1 MLCMKH
7 FSVLKNEVLDA
18 LHLESG
24 AIIDCTLGYGGH
36 SLGLLEQNP
45 NVCIYAFDRDEN
57 ALSLAKERLQAY
69 ASRIHIR
76 HSAFSHALDVIGES
90 DLAEVRGILADIGV
104 SSMQLDD
111 KDRGFS
117 FTSPNLDMRMD
128 STQNLNA
135 AKVINKVRGIL
146 ADIGVSSM
154 QLDDKDR
161 GFSFTSPN
169 LDMRMD
175 STQNL
180 NAAKVINT
188 YPAVRLEE
196 IFRIYGEIRQSKKLA
211 ELSPN
216 LDMRMDSTQNLNAAK
231 VINTYP
237 AVRLEEIFRIY
248 GEIRQSK
255 KLAELIVT
263 QREKKPFESALEL
276 SSLIERHFPRM
287 GGIHPA
293 TLAFQALRI
302 EVNGELEQLQTLLQ
316 SIESAFMKGVLHNCK
331 VAIISFHSLEDRIIK
346 QTFKQWAKSCKC
358 EESALKCECGNNNAL
373 GSIITKKP
381 ILPSQDEI
389 AQNKRSRSAKLR
401 IFQLGAKV

>member
-1 MLCMKH
+1 MKH
-7 FSVLKNEVLDA
+7 FSVLKNEVLDT

-45 NVCIYAFDRDEN
+45 NVYIYAFDRDEN

-76 HSAFSHALDVIGES
+76 RSAFSHALDVLRES
-90 DLAEVRGILADIGV
+90 DLAE
-104 SSMQLDD
+104 
-111 KDRGFS
+111 
-117 FTSPNLDMRMD
+117 
-128 STQNLNA
+128 
-135 AKVINKVRGIL
+135 VRGIL

-211 ELSPN
+211 EL
-216 LDMRMDSTQNLNAAK
+216 
-231 VINTYP
+231 
-237 AVRLEEIFRIY
+237 
-248 GEIRQSK
+248 
-255 KLAELIVT
+255 IVT
-263 QREKKPFESALEL
+263 QREKKPFGSALEL

-316 SIESAFMKGVLHNCK
+316 SIESAFMKGVLHNCR

>member
-1 MLCMKH
+1 MKH

-57 ALSLAKERLQAY
+57 ALSLAKQRLVPY
-69 ASRIHIR
+69 ASRLHIQ
-76 HSAFSHALDVIGES
+76 HCAFADALDSLGSEQ
-90 DLAEVRGILADIGV
+90 LA
-104 SSMQLDD
+104 Q
-111 KDRGFS
+111 
-117 FTSPNLDMRMD
+117 
-128 STQNLNA
+128 
-135 AKVINKVRGIL
+135 VRGIL

-211 ELSPN
+211 EL
-216 LDMRMDSTQNLNAAK
+216 
-231 VINTYP
+231 
-237 AVRLEEIFRIY
+237 
-248 GEIRQSK
+248 
-255 KLAELIVT
+255 IVA

-316 SIESAFMKGVLHNCK
+316 SIESAFMKGVLYNCK

>member
-1 MLCMKH
+1 MKH
-7 FSVLKNEVLDA
+7 FSVLKNEVLDT

-45 NVCIYAFDRDEN
+45 NVYIYAFDRDEN

-76 HSAFSHALDVIGES
+76 HSAFSHALDVLRES

-117 FTSPNLDMRMD
+117 F
-128 STQNLNA
+128 
-135 AKVINKVRGIL
+135 I
-146 ADIGVSSM
+146 
-154 QLDDKDR
+154 
-161 GFSFTSPN
+161 
-169 LDMRMD
+169 
-175 STQNL
+175 
-180 NAAKVINT
+180 
-188 YPAVRLEE
+188 
-196 IFRIYGEIRQSKKLA
+196 
-211 ELSPN
+211 SPN

-263 QREKKPFESALEL
+263 QREKKPFGSALEL

>member
-1 MLCMKH
+1 MKH

-117 FTSPNLDMRMD
+117 FT
-128 STQNLNA
+128 
-135 AKVINKVRGIL
+135 
-146 ADIGVSSM
+146 
-154 QLDDKDR
+154 
-161 GFSFTSPN
+161 
-169 LDMRMD
+169 
-175 STQNL
+175 
-180 NAAKVINT
+180 
-188 YPAVRLEE
+188 
-196 IFRIYGEIRQSKKLA
+196 
-211 ELSPN
+211 SPN

>member
-1 MLCMKH
+1 MKH

-57 ALSLAKERLQAY
+57 ALSLAKQRLVPY
-69 ASRIHIR
+69 ASRLHIQ
-76 HSAFSHALDVIGES
+76 HCAFADALDSLGSEQ
-90 DLAEVRGILADIGV
+90 LAQVRGILADIGV

-111 KDRGFS
+111 KHRGFS
-117 FTSPNLDMRMD
+117 FT
-128 STQNLNA
+128 
-135 AKVINKVRGIL
+135 
-146 ADIGVSSM
+146 
-154 QLDDKDR
+154 
-161 GFSFTSPN
+161 
-169 LDMRMD
+169 
-175 STQNL
+175 
-180 NAAKVINT
+180 
-188 YPAVRLEE
+188 
-196 IFRIYGEIRQSKKLA
+196 
-211 ELSPN
+211 SPN

-316 SIESAFMKGVLHNCK
+316 SIESAFMKGVLYNCK

>member
-1 MLCMKH
+1 MKH

-45 NVCIYAFDRDEN
+45 NVYIYAFDRDEN
-57 ALSLAKERLQAY
+57 ALSLAKQRLVPY
-69 ASRIHIR
+69 ASRLHIQ
-76 HSAFSHALDVIGES
+76 HCAFADALDSLGSEQ
-90 DLAEVRGILADIGV
+90 LAQVRGILADIGV

-117 FTSPNLDMRMD
+117 FT
-128 STQNLNA
+128 
-135 AKVINKVRGIL
+135 
-146 ADIGVSSM
+146 
-154 QLDDKDR
+154 
-161 GFSFTSPN
+161 
-169 LDMRMD
+169 
-175 STQNL
+175 
-180 NAAKVINT
+180 
-188 YPAVRLEE
+188 
-196 IFRIYGEIRQSKKLA
+196 
-211 ELSPN
+211 SPN

-316 SIESAFMKGVLHNCK
+316 SIESAFMKGVLYNCK

>member
-1 MLCMKH
+1 MKH

-135 AKVINKVRGIL
+135 AKVIN
-146 ADIGVSSM
+146 
-154 QLDDKDR
+154 
-161 GFSFTSPN
+161 
-169 LDMRMD
+169 
-175 STQNL
+175 
-180 NAAKVINT
+180 
-188 YPAVRLEE
+188 
-196 IFRIYGEIRQSKKLA
+196 
-211 ELSPN
+211 
-216 LDMRMDSTQNLNAAK
+216 
-231 VINTYP
+231 TYP

-346 QTFKQWAKSCKC
+346 QAFKQWAKSCKC

>member
-1 MLCMKH
+1 ML
-7 FSVLKNEVLDA
+7 
-18 LHLESG
+18 
-24 AIIDCTLGYGGH
+24 
-36 SLGLLEQNP
+36 
-45 NVCIYAFDRDEN
+45 R
-57 ALSLAKERLQAY
+57 
-69 ASRIHIR
+69 
-76 HSAFSHALDVIGES
+76 ES
-90 DLAEVRGILADIGV
+90 DLA
-104 SSMQLDD
+104 Q
-111 KDRGFS
+111 
-117 FTSPNLDMRMD
+117 
-128 STQNLNA
+128 
-135 AKVINKVRGIL
+135 VRGIL

-211 ELSPN
+211 EL
-216 LDMRMDSTQNLNAAK
+216 
-231 VINTYP
+231 
-237 AVRLEEIFRIY
+237 
-248 GEIRQSK
+248 
-255 KLAELIVT
+255 IVA

-316 SIESAFMKGVLHNCK
+316 SIESAFMKGVLYNCK

>member
-1 MLCMKH
+1 MKH

-69 ASRIHIR
+69 ASRIHIK

-117 FTSPNLDMRMD
+117 FT
-128 STQNLNA
+128 
-135 AKVINKVRGIL
+135 
-146 ADIGVSSM
+146 
-154 QLDDKDR
+154 
-161 GFSFTSPN
+161 
-169 LDMRMD
+169 
-175 STQNL
+175 
-180 NAAKVINT
+180 
-188 YPAVRLEE
+188 
-196 IFRIYGEIRQSKKLA
+196 
-211 ELSPN
+211 SPN